1 MSSTLYIVGT
11 PIGNLDDISSR
22 AIKILNS
29 VDVIACEDTRH
40 SKRLLS
46 KFSINKKL
54 ISLHQHNEEKKSSFL
69 IKEIQSGKTVAYI
82 SDAGTPGI
90 SDPGAYLVNKALEA
104 KIKVIPIPGASSIT
118 TAFSVAGVISTQFNF
133 YGFLPNTDSKSR
145 NVIKQFYESQYTSV
159 FFVSPHRILKTLEI
173 LEEIYGLEQRI
184 FVGRELTKLYE
195 TIYKE
200 NLNDLLIKFRKEKHN
215 LKGEFV
221 IIIEGVE
228 LEQKNSNII
237 EAENALR
244 IMLNELSLNQSVK
257 LVSQIFKMKKNEI
270 YNLALGIKNN
280 DK

>member
-1 MSSTLYIVGT
+1 MSSTLYIVAT

-22 AIKILNS
+22 ALKILNS
-29 VDVIACEDTRH
+29 VDIIACEDTRH
-40 SKRLLS
+40 SRHLLS

-54 ISLHQHNEEKKSSFL
+54 LSLHQHNEEKKASLL
-69 IKEIQSGKTVAYI
+69 IKEIQSGKAIAYI

-90 SDPGAYLVNKALEA
+90 SDPGAYLVKKALES
-104 KIKVIPIPGASSIT
+104 KIKVVPVPGASSIT
-118 TAFSVAGVISTQFNF
+118 TAFSAAGIVATQFNF

-145 NVIKQFYESQYTSV
+145 KIIEQFYRSQFTSV
-159 FFVSPHRILKTLEI
+159 FFVSPHRILKTLEL
-173 LEEIYGLEQRI
+173 LEEVYGSMQVVFI
-184 FVGRELTKLYE
+184 GRELTKLYE
-195 TIYKE
+195 TIYKG
-200 NLNDLLIKFRKEKHN
+200 NLNELLIQFRKEKHN

-221 IIIEGVE
+221 IIIEGVKK
-228 LEQKNSNII
+228 EQKNASNM

-257 LVSQIFKMKKNEI
+257 LVSQIFRMKKNEI

>member
-1 MSSTLYIVGT
+1 M
-11 PIGNLDDISSR
+11 
-22 AIKILNS
+22 A
-29 VDVIACEDTRH
+29 
-40 SKRLLS
+40 
-46 KFSINKKL
+46 
-54 ISLHQHNEEKKSSFL
+54 
-69 IKEIQSGKTVAYI
+69 
-82 SDAGTPGI
+82 
-90 SDPGAYLVNKALEA
+90 
-104 KIKVIPIPGASSIT
+104 
-118 TAFSVAGVISTQFNF
+118 TQFNF

-145 NVIKQFYESQYTSV
+145 KVIEQFHRSQFTSV
-159 FFVSPHRILKTLEI
+159 FFVSPHRILKTLG
-173 LEEIYGLEQRI
+173 LLAEIYGSMQEI
-184 FVGRELTKLYE
+184 FIGRELTKLYE

-200 NLNDLLIKFRKEKHN
+200 SLNDLLIKFRKEKHN

-228 LEQKNSNII
+228 QEQKNSNNI

>member
-1 MSSTLYIVGT
+1 MSSTLYIVAT

-22 AIKILNS
+22 ALKILNS
-29 VDVIACEDTRH
+29 VDIIACEDTRH
-40 SKRLLS
+40 SKHLLS

-54 ISLHQHNEEKKSSFL
+54 LSLHQHNEEIKTSLL
-69 IKEIQSGKTVAYI
+69 IKEIQSGKEIAYI

-90 SDPGAYLVNKALEA
+90 SE
-104 KIKVIPIPGASSIT
+104 PGASSIT
-118 TAFSVAGVISTQFNF
+118 AAFSAAGIVATQFNF
-133 YGFLPNTDSKSR
+133 FGFLPNTDSKSR
-145 NVIKQFYESQYTSV
+145 KVIEQFYRSQFTSV
-159 FFVSPHRILKTLEI
+159 FFVSPHRILKTLEL
-173 LEEIYGLEQRI
+173 LEEIYGSMQMVFI
-184 FVGRELTKLYE
+184 GRELTKLYE

-200 NLNDLLIKFRKEKHN
+200 NLNELLIQFRKEKHN

-221 IIIEGVE
+221 IIIEGE
-228 LEQKNSNII
+228 KKDQKNSSNI

>member
-1 MSSTLYIVGT
+1 MSSTLYIVAT
-11 PIGNLDDISSR
+11 PIGNLDDISLR
-22 AIKILNS
+22 ALKILNS
-29 VDVIACEDTRH
+29 VDIIACEDTRH
-40 SKRLLS
+40 SKHLLS

-54 ISLHQHNEEKKSSFL
+54 LSLHQHNEEKKTSLL
-69 IKEIQSGKTVAYI
+69 IEEIQSGKEIAYI

-90 SDPGAYLVNKALEA
+90 SDPGAYLVKKALES
-104 KIKVIPIPGASSIT
+104 KIKVVPIPGASSIT
-118 TAFSVAGVISTQFNF
+118 AAFSAAGIVATQFNF
-133 YGFLPNTDSKSR
+133 FGFLPNTDSKSR
-145 NVIKQFYESQYTSV
+145 KLIEQFYRSQFTSV
-159 FFVSPHRILKTLEI
+159 FFVSPHRILKTLKL
-173 LEEIYGLEQRI
+173 LEEIYGSMQEVFI
-184 FVGRELTKLYE
+184 GRELTKLYE

-200 NLNDLLIKFRKEKHN
+200 NLNELLIQFRKEKHN

-221 IIIEGVE
+221 IIIEGE
-228 LEQKNSNII
+228 KKDQKNSSNI

>member
-40 SKRLLS
+40 SKHLLS

-54 ISLHQHNEEKKSSFL
+54 VSLHQHNEEKKSSFL
-69 IKEIQSGKTVAYI
+69 IKEIQSGKTIAYI

-145 NVIKQFYESQYTSV
+145 KVIKQFYESQYTSV
-159 FFVSPHRILKTLEI
+159 FFVSPHRVLKTLEI

-200 NLNDLLIKFRKEKHN
+200 NLKDLLFKFRNEKYN

-221 IIIEGVE
+221 IIIEGIE
-228 LEQKNSNII
+228 LDHKNSSNL
-237 EAENALR
+237 EAEEALK

-257 LVSQIFKMKKNEI
+257 LVSKIFKMKKNEI
-270 YNLALGIKNN
+270 YNLALGIKND

>member
-1 MSSTLYIVGT
+1 MSSTPYIVAT
-11 PIGNLDDISSR
+11 PIGNLDDISAR
-22 AIKILNS
+22 ALKILNS
-29 VDVIACEDTRH
+29 VDMIACEDTRH
-40 SKRLLS
+40 SKHLLS

-54 ISLHQHNEEKKSSFL
+54 LSLHQHNEEIKTSLL
-69 IKEIQSGKTVAYI
+69 IKEILSGKEIAYI

-90 SDPGAYLVNKALEA
+90 SDPGAYLVKKALES
-104 KIKVIPIPGASSIT
+104 KIKVVPIPGASSIT
-118 TAFSVAGVISTQFNF
+118 AAFSAAGIVATQFNF
-133 YGFLPNTDSKSR
+133 FGFLPNTDSKSR
-145 NVIKQFYESQYTSV
+145 KVIEQFYRSQFTSV
-159 FFVSPHRILKTLEI
+159 FFVSPHRILKTLEL
-173 LEEIYGLEQRI
+173 LEEIYGSMQMVFI
-184 FVGRELTKLYE
+184 GRELTKLYE

-200 NLNDLLIKFRKEKHN
+200 NLNELLIQFRKEKHN

-221 IIIEGVE
+221 IIIEGE
-228 LEQKNSNII
+228 KKDQKNSSNI